1 MCLVQYL
8 QNILKLENKKNINLD
23 KEILKQMNKKDQKL
37 SKDEIKNKIIKE

>member
-8 QNILKLENKKNINLD
+8 QNILKLENKKHINLD

-37 SKDEIKNKIIKE
+37 NKDEIEQKLIKE